1 MSSKCA
7 YPVPLISVIF
17 SKDAERKA
25 MRKTVNV
32 YLDNSSTTRA
42 YKECAELVA
51 DVMYNSYGNPSSLH
65 RKGIEAEKIVKKA
78 REQIADTIKV
88 SPGDIYFTSGGTES
102 DNLAISGACRANRG
116 KHIISTNIEHPA
128 VLNTLQHLEKRGY
141 IVELVPVSKKGAI
154 DTEKL
159 ARMIRK
165 DTVLVSCMYVNNE
178 IGTIEPVEKIGKI
191 VKAENPYVAF
201 HIDAV
206 QAYGKIPF
214 TAAQT
219 GADFISLSSH
229 KIHGPKGV
237 GALYVKNKTK
247 LSPIIYGGGQQ
258 DNIRPGT
265 ENVPGIAGFGLAAK
279 MSCDGIAEKAERMN
293 FLKNRL
299 RDGIVSRLDD
309 VVVNTP
315 TEGAAPHILNISFG
329 YVKSEVLLHSLEAEG
344 IYVSSGSAC
353 SSHKK
358 GPSYVLTAIGTD
370 KKMIDGSI
378 RFSLS
383 EFTTVEE
390 IDYTIEKVVENVLKI
405 RKLLKR

>member
-1 MSSKCA
+1 M
-7 YPVPLISVIF
+7 
-17 SKDAERKA
+17 
-25 MRKTVNV
+25 NV

-51 DVMYNSYGNPSSLH
+51 DVMYNSFGNPSSLH
-65 RKGIEAEKIVKKA
+65 RKGIEAEKLIKTAK
-78 REQIADTIKV
+78 EQFAETIKA
-88 SPGDIYFTSGGTES
+88 SANEIYFTSGGTES
-102 DNLAISGACRANRG
+102 DNLAIIGACRASRG
-116 KHIISTNIEHPA
+116 KHIISTSIEHPA

-141 IVELVPVSKKGAI
+141 IVDLLPVSKSGII
-154 DTEKL
+154 DVSKVEKL
-159 ARMIRK
+159 LRK
-165 DTVLVSCMYVNNE
+165 DTALISCMYVNNE
-178 IGTIEPVEKIGKI
+178 IGSIQPVEKIAKI
-191 VKAENPYVAF
+191 IKSENPSTVF

-214 TAAQT
+214 SVSST
-219 GADFISLSSH
+219 GADMISFSGH

-247 LSPIIYGGGQQ
+247 LSPIIFGGGQQ
-258 DNIRPGT
+258 NNVRPGT
-265 ENVPGIAGFGLAAK
+265 ENVPGIAAFGLAAK
-279 MSCDGIAEKAERMN
+279 LCNTDFMEKTAKMEMLR
-293 FLKNRL
+293 NRL
-299 RDGIVSRLDD
+299 RDGIMGQLDD

-315 TEGAAPHILNISFG
+315 GQNSAPHILNMSFG
-329 YVKSEVLLHSLEAEG
+329 FVKSEVLLHSLENDG

-358 GPSYVLTAIGTD
+358 GPSYVLTAIGSD

-383 EFTTVEE
+383 EFNTVEE
-390 IDYTIEKVVENVLKI
+390 IDYTIDKVTEHVKKI

>member
-1 MSSKCA
+1 M
-7 YPVPLISVIF
+7 
-17 SKDAERKA
+17 
-25 MRKTVNV
+25 NV

-42 YKECAELVA
+42 YKASAELVA

-65 RKGIEAEKIVKKA
+65 RKGIEAEKVIKTA
-78 REQIADTIKV
+78 REQVANTLKV
-88 SPGDIYFTSGGTES
+88 TPGEIYFTSGGTES
-102 DNLAISGACRANRG
+102 DNLAILGVCRASRG
-116 KHIISTNIEHPA
+116 KHVLSTNIEHPA

-141 IVELVPVSKKGAI
+141 NVELIPVSKKGVV
-154 DTEKL
+154 DLEKL
-159 ARMIRK
+159 SRMIRK
-165 DTVLVSCMYVNNE
+165 DTALVSCMYVNNE
-178 IGTIEPVEKIGKI
+178 IGTIQPVEKIGKI
-191 VKAENPYVAF
+191 VKAENSYTAF

-206 QAYGKIPF
+206 QAYGKIPIS
-214 TAAQT
+214 ANQT
-219 GADFISLSSH
+219 GADLISLSSH

-237 GALYVKNKTK
+237 GALYVKNKTR
-247 LSPIIYGGGQQ
+247 LSPIIFGGGQQ
-258 DNIRPGT
+258 DNVRPGT
-265 ENVPGIAGFGLAAK
+265 ENVPGIAGFGLAAQI
-279 MSCDGIAEKAERMN
+279 SHDNLLEKAERMTYLRN
-293 FLKNRL
+293 KL
-299 RDGIVSRLDD
+299 RDGILSCMDD

-315 TEGAAPHILNISFG
+315 TEGAAPHILNVSFG

-383 EFTTVEE
+383 EFTTEEE
-390 IDYTIEKVVENVLKI
+390 IDYTIAKVAEHVTKI

>member
-1 MSSKCA
+1 
-7 YPVPLISVIF
+7 
-17 SKDAERKA
+17 
-25 MRKTVNV
+25 MRKSVNV

-78 REQIADTIKV
+78 REQIADTLKAT
-88 SPGDIYFTSGGTES
+88 PGDIYFTSGGTES
-102 DNLAISGACRANRG
+102 DNLAILGACRTGRG

-141 IVELVPVSKKGAI
+141 LVDLVPVSRKGAI

-178 IGTIEPVEKIGKI
+178 IGTVQPVEKIGRIIKT
-191 VKAENPYVAF
+191 ENPYTAY

-206 QAYGKIPF
+206 QAYGKISF
-214 TAAQT
+214 TAGQT

-237 GALYVKNKTK
+237 GALYVKNKAK
-247 LSPIIYGGGQQ
+247 LSPILYGGGQQ

-279 MSCDGIAEKAERMN
+279 MSYDGISEKAERMN
-293 FLKNRL
+293 YLKNRL

-315 TEGAAPHILNISFG
+315 LDAAAPHILNISFG
-329 YVKSEVLLHSLEAEG
+329 YVKSEVLLHSLEADG

-390 IDYTIEKVVENVLKI
+390 IDYTIEKVVENVKKI

>member
-1 MSSKCA
+1 M
-7 YPVPLISVIF
+7 
-17 SKDAERKA
+17 
-25 MRKTVNV
+25 NV

-42 YKECAELVA
+42 YKASAELVA

-65 RKGIEAEKIVKKA
+65 RKGIEAEKVIKTARDQVANTLKA
-78 REQIADTIKV
+78 T
-88 SPGDIYFTSGGTES
+88 PGEIYFTSGGTES
-102 DNLAISGACRANRG
+102 DNLAILGVCRASRG
-116 KHIISTNIEHPA
+116 KHVLSTNIEHPA

-141 IVELVPVSKKGAI
+141 NVELIPVSKKGVV
-154 DTEKL
+154 DLEKL
-159 ARMIRK
+159 SRMIRK
-165 DTVLVSCMYVNNE
+165 DTALVSCMYVNNE
-178 IGTIEPVEKIGKI
+178 IGTIQPVEKIGKI
-191 VKAENPYVAF
+191 IKTENPYTAF

-206 QAYGKIPF
+206 QAYGKMPIS
-214 TAAQT
+214 ANQT
-219 GADFISLSSH
+219 GADLISLSSH

-237 GALYVKNKTK
+237 GALYVKNRTR
-247 LSPIIYGGGQQ
+247 LSPIIFGGGQQ
-258 DNIRPGT
+258 DNVRPGT
-265 ENVPGIAGFGLAAK
+265 ENVPGIAGFGLAAQI
-279 MSCDGIAEKAERMN
+279 SHENLLEKAERMTYLRN
-293 FLKNRL
+293 KL
-299 RDGIVSRLDD
+299 RDGILSQLDD

-383 EFTTVEE
+383 EFTTEEE
-390 IDYTIEKVVENVLKI
+390 IDYTVAKVVEHVGKI

>member
-1 MSSKCA
+1 M
-7 YPVPLISVIF
+7 
-17 SKDAERKA
+17 
-25 MRKTVNV
+25 NV
-32 YLDNSSTTRA
+32 YLDNSATTRA

-65 RKGIEAEKIVKKA
+65 RKGIEAEKIVKTA
-78 REQIADTIKV
+78 RERIAETLKA
-88 SPGDIYFTSGGTES
+88 SPGEIYFTSGGTES
-102 DNLAISGACRANRG
+102 DNLAIIGAARASRG
-116 KHIISTNIEHPA
+116 RHIISTSIEHPA
-128 VLNTLQHLEKRGY
+128 VLNTLQNLEKKGY
-141 IVELVPVSKKGAI
+141 TVDLVPVTKNGVA
-154 DTEKL
+154 DVERL
-159 ARMIRK
+159 ARIIRK

-178 IGTIEPVEKIGKI
+178 IGTIEPVDKIARI
-191 VKAENPYVAF
+191 VKKENPNTLF

-214 TAAQT
+214 SAAQT
-219 GADFISLSSH
+219 GADMISLSSH

-237 GALYVKNKTK
+237 GALWVKGKTK
-247 LSPIIYGGGQQ
+247 LSPILFGGGQQ

-265 ENVPGIAGFGLAAK
+265 ENVPGIAGFGLAAQ
-279 MSCDGIAEKAERMN
+279 MSYDRIVEKAAAMEK
-293 FLKNRL
+293 LKKRL
-299 RDGIVSRLDD
+299 RDGILSSLDD

-315 TEGAAPHILNISFG
+315 SADSAPHILNISFG
-329 YVKSEVLLHSLEAEG
+329 YVKSEVLLHSLEADG

-358 GPSYVLTAIGTD
+358 GSSYVLTAIGTD

-390 IDYTIEKVVENVLKI
+390 IDYTVEKVTEHVNKI

>member
-1 MSSKCA
+1 
-7 YPVPLISVIF
+7 
-17 SKDAERKA
+17 
-25 MRKTVNV
+25 MRNTVNV

-51 DVMYNSYGNPSSLH
+51 DVMYNSFGNPSSLH
-65 RKGIEAEKIVKKA
+65 RKGIEAEKIIKTA
-78 REQIADTIKV
+78 REQVAETIKAT
-88 SPGDIYFTSGGTES
+88 PGEVYFTSGGTES
-102 DNLAISGACRANRG
+102 DNLAIIGACKASRG

-141 IVELVPVSKKGAI
+141 SVDLMPVSKKGTV
-154 DTEKL
+154 DVERL

-165 DTVLVSCMYVNNE
+165 DTALVTCMYVNNE
-178 IGTIEPVEKIGKI
+178 IGTVEPIEAIGRVIK
-191 VKAENPYVAF
+191 KENPNTLF

-214 TAAQT
+214 SAGKT
-219 GADFISLSSH
+219 GADFIALSSH

-247 LSPIIYGGGQQ
+247 LAPILFGGGQQ

-265 ENVPGIAGFGLAAK
+265 ENVPGVAGFGLAAK
-279 MSCDGIAEKAERMN
+279 MSYEHIAEKTEKMSY
-293 FLKNRL
+293 LKNRL
-299 RDGIVSRLDD
+299 RDGILSNLDH

-315 TEGAAPHILNISFG
+315 NDAAAPHILNISFG
-329 YVKSEVLLHSLEAEG
+329 YVKSEVLLHSLEADG
-344 IYVSSGSAC
+344 IFVSSGSAC

-358 GPSYVLTAIGTD
+358 GPSYVLTAIGTEP
-370 KKMIDGSI
+370 KMIDGSI

-390 IDYTIEKVVENVLKI
+390 IDYTIEKVTEHVKKI